1 MYRKKDNQQTL
12 DDFILPFG
20 GALASDNRWVIKSR
34 LIPWDEIEG
43 DYADLFPSSSG
54 NVAKPARVAFGALV
68 IKETL
73 GLTDEETVEQ
83 IRENPYLQYFLGFK
97 EYTNEKPFDP
107 SLMVRFRQR
116 FRIEQLNT
124 INETLS
130 EQNKKDD
137 DDPPADEPPATG
149 GGPEISR
156 KAPENKGKLI
166 MDATCVPAD
175 IRYPT
180 DLGLLNEARE
190 KTESYIDVLHE
201 PLRGKVD
208 KPRTYRQVARNDYL
222 QIAKMRKPRKKQLRR
237 ALRKQLGYLGRNLK
251 HIEKLEAYYLESP
264 LTLRQSLELV
274 TIKTL
279 YQQQK
284 YMYEQKTHSVEN
296 RIVSISQPHV
306 RPIVRG
312 KARTNVEFG
321 AKLAI
326 SIVDGF
332 AYLEKLSW
340 DNFHEGIT
348 LIEALERYR
357 FRHGFY
363 PVSVHVDRV
372 YRTRDNIRYCTQ
384 RGIRISGPRLG
395 RPPKEP
401 DPAAKKQARQDAL
414 DRNCS
419 EGKFGEG
426 KRRYG
431 LNLIK
436 TKLQETSETVIIMN
450 LIVMNLA
457 YLYRYLFFFFSKNV
471 FCVFRELFLP
481 KESRLWPAAA
491 QFIFKKGLCRKPYLV
506 IHKITK
512 PRRSQ

>member
-1 MYRKKDNQQTL
+1 MYRKKNNQQSI

-20 GALASDNRWVIKSR
+20 GALATDNRWVVKSR

-43 DYADLFPSSSG
+43 DYSDLFPSGTG
-54 NVAKPARVAFGALV
+54 NVAKPARLAFGALV

-83 IRENPYLQYFLGFK
+83 IRENPYLQYFLGYK

-107 SLMVRFRQR
+107 SLMVRFRKR
-116 FRIEQLNT
+116 FSAKKLNA
-124 INETLS
+124 INEDICK
-130 EQNKKDD
+130 QDKKDD
-137 DDPPADEPPATG
+137 DEPPATG
-149 GGPEISR
+149 GGSGQELPSQETSN
-156 KAPENKGKLI
+156 KTPGNKGKLI

-180 DLGLLNEARE
+180 DLSLLNEARE
-190 KTESYIDVLHE
+190 KTEAIIDILYE
-201 PLRGKVD
+201 PLRGRID
-208 KPRTYRQVARNDYL
+208 KPRTYRKVARNDYL
-222 QIAKMRKPRKKQLRR
+222 ATAKMRQPRKKQLRR
-237 ALRKQLGYLGRNLK
+237 ALRKQLGYVRRNLK
-251 HIEKLEAYYLESP
+251 NIEQLEKYYMESP
-264 LTLRQSLELV
+264 LTLRQALELV
-274 TIKTL
+274 TIKKL
-279 YQQQK
+279 YRQQK
-284 YMYEQKTHSVEN
+284 YMYDHKTHSVED

-312 KARTNVEFG
+312 KARANVEFG

-326 SIVDGF
+326 SIVEGF

-340 DNFHEGIT
+340 DNFNEGMT
-348 LIEALERYR
+348 LIEAVERYR
-357 FRHGFY
+357 LRHGFY
-363 PVSVHVDRV
+363 PESVHVDKI
-372 YRTRDNIRYCTQ
+372 YRTRGNILYCTD
-384 RGIRISGPRLG
+384 RGIRISGPKLG

-401 DPAAKKQARQDAL
+401 DKEAKKQAYQDAL

-436 TKLQETSETVIIMN
+436 AKLQETSETVIIMN

-457 YLYRYLFFFFSKNV
+457 RLYRGLFVNFSKSI
-471 FCVFRELFLP
+471 FHSFRKIFLLLLGRYLP
-481 KESRLWPAAA
+481 VAA
-491 QFIFKKGLCRKPYLV
+491 
-506 IHKITK
+506 
-512 PRRSQ
+512 